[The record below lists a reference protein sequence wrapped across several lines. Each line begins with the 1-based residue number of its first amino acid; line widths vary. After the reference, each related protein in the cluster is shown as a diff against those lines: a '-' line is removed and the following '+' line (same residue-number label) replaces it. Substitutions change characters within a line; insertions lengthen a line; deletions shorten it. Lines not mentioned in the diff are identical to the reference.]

1 MDGKQA
7 PNISNYEEGFDLWLI
22 LAAILLIDVIV
33 IIIARFTGLFGTM
46 INVWYDKFGLNAVL
60 ADVLI
65 IFLGF
70 MLGRWIYTTYLK
82 PRYGWD
88 GWIFTGL
95 MIVIQMIHDLLFYV
109 GIIRPIDK
117 GANAML
123 DVFKDYAEQ
132 GGWKIL
138 VADAGMVVGS
148 TAVAMMYKNVSMP
161 IVAGI
166 TALVAYTVPYLLY
179 AKPIDP
185 KIMIGGGPV
194 SVPM

>member
-65 IFLGF
+65 IFLAF
-70 MLGRWIYTTYLK
+70 MLGRWIYTKYLK

-95 MIVIQMIHDLLFYV
+95 MIVIQIVHDLLFYV
-109 GIIRPIDK
+109 GVIRPIDK
-117 GANAML
+117 GANDMV

-132 GGWKIL
+132 GSWKIL
-138 VADAGMVVGS
+138 IADAGMIIGS
-148 TAVAMMYKNVSMP
+148 TAVAMAYKTTSMP
-161 IVAGI
+161 VIAGI
-166 TALVAYTVPYLLY
+166 TAVAAYSVPYLL
-179 AKPIDP
+179 ATKPIEP
-185 KIMIGGGPV
+185 KIIIGG
-194 SVPM
+194 SVTTSI